1 MTSRIPVPE
10 PEAGVAELWHSYAAA
25 PRKATK
31 DRLVLHYASLVTDV
45 AGRVGTGLPSHVDVA
60 DLIQGGIFG
69 LVDAIERYEP
79 DRGRR
84 FEVYAMRRIRGA
96 ILDELR
102 AQDWAPRS
110 VRSRAREIARAVE
123 RLEGREQRSCS
134 DAELADELGMD
145 TGELHAAFSRIAM
158 TSVAAL
164 DELVAAGRAGDAAG
178 TGATSL
184 ADSLRDAD
192 AEDPMSAMETR
203 ETRRLL
209 AEAVGQL
216 AERDRTVVDLY
227 YFEDLTLAEIGRVLG
242 VTESRVCRLH
252 TRAVLRL
259 RTRLAEVWHG

>member
-1 MTSRIPVPE
+1 MPE
-10 PEAGVAELWHSYAAA
+10 PEAGIAELWHSYAAA

-45 AGRVGTGLPSHVDVA
+45 AGRVGTGLPSHVDIA
-60 DLIQGGIFG
+60 DLVQGG
-69 LVDAIERYEP
+69 
-79 DRGRR
+79 
-84 FEVYAMRRIRGA
+84 

-110 VRSRAREIARAVE
+110 VRARAREIARAVE

-145 TGELHAAFSRIAM
+145 TGELHAAFFRIAM

-164 DELVAAGRAGDAAG
+164 DELVAAGRAGDAG
-178 TGATSL
+178 GRTTSL

-216 AERDRTVVDLY
+216 AERDRTVVALY
-227 YFEDLTLAEIGRVLG
+227 YFEDLTLAEIGRILG

-252 TRAVLRL
+252 SRAVLRL
-259 RTRLAEVWHG
+259 RSRLAEVSHG